1 MRRGQDGYNVENHIY
16 ANQIYYRENYIMPN
30 HPIPREKIVN
40 VITLAVPIF
49 LGLLTTAII
58 PLSIWLIQNAYMAQ
72 ATSVLVREMA
82 IDLKEQRVTIN
93 ELPPKI
99 WQDRISRLED
109 SERQNRDAHT
119 SIMISLERIS
129 TRLNIP
135 VFEPTP
141 KTPSK

>member
-1 MRRGQDGYNVENHIY
+1 MRQSEDDHLI
-16 ANQIYYRENYIMPN
+16 RE
-30 HPIPREKIVN
+30 PREKILN
-40 VITLAVPIF
+40 VITIAVPIF

-82 IDLKEQRVTIN
+82 IDLKEQRLVIS

-109 SERQNRDAHT
+109 SERQNRNDHT

-129 TRLNIP
+129 NKLNIP
-135 VFEPTP
+135 TTE
-141 KTPSK
+141 